1 MKWALFGL
9 TIFINYLTAST
20 ELNLTLNEEFN
31 MKNHAYKVLTL
42 KEWEQAQA
50 SKKIITKLDEKDG
63 FVHLSTA
70 SQLSATIELYFSK
83 EDKIVLLQLE
93 HSQIQ
98 NSLQYEAPAP
108 PANRKGIFPHYY
120 GELDIKAVAKVWNL
134 DRGAFQIPI
143 EVLLQAEQGS
153 IENK

>member
-20 ELNLTLNEEFN
+20 ELNLILNEEFN

-70 SQLSATIELYFSK
+70 PQLSATIELYFSK

-108 PANRKGIFPHYY
+108 PANRKGTFPHYY

>member
-1 MKWALFGL
+1 MKWAIFGL

-20 ELNLTLNEEFN
+20 ELNFTLNKEFN
-31 MKNHAYKVLTL
+31 MKNHAYKALTL

-108 PANRKGIFPHYY
+108 PANRKGTFPHYY

>member
-31 MKNHAYKVLTL
+31 MKNQAYKVLTL

-83 EDKIVLLQLE
+83 EDKVVLLMVKLKFLE
-93 HSQIQ
+93 
-98 NSLQYEAPAP
+98 N
-108 PANRKGIFPHYY
+108 F
-120 GELDIKAVAKVWNL
+120 
-134 DRGAFQIPI
+134 
-143 EVLLQAEQGS
+143 
-153 IENK
+153 

>member
-20 ELNLTLNEEFN
+20 ELNFTLNEEFN

-83 EDKIVLLQLE
+83 EDKVVLLQLE

-98 NSLQYEAPAP
+98 NSLQYEVPAP
-108 PANRKGIFPHYY
+108 PANRKGTFPHYY
-120 GELDIKAVAKVWNL
+120 GELDIKAVAKAWNL